1 MPEGSAVAYSDS
13 PDLGDLTKR
22 QLAKQ
27 VPKPVGY
34 RILVALPEMEEATE
48 GGIVIPQSRVDDEQ
62 KASIATYVMELG
74 PECYK
79 HKKFF
84 GAKWCKPGDWVI
96 ASAYAGQPIM
106 LGSVEF
112 RFIND
117 DSVMGTVENPM
128 HVHRAER

>member
-1 MPEGSAVAYSDS
+1 MPEGSAVAYSDT

-22 QLAKQ
+22 QLANQ

-48 GGIVIPQSRVDDEQ
+48 GGIVIPQSRIDDEQ
-62 KASIATYVMELG
+62 KASIATFVIKKG
-74 PECYK
+74 SECYK

-84 GAKWCKPGDWVI
+84 GVHWCEEGDWVV
-96 ASAYAGQPIM
+96 ASAYCGLPM
-106 LGSVEF
+106 MVGSVEF